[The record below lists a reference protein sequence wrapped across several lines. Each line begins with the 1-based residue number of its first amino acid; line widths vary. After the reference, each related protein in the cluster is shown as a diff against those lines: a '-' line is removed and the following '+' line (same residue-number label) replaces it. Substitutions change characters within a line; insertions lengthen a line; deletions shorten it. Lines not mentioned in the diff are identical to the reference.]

1 MTVLGISAMAH
12 VLGALLMVRADVAE
26 VPVQE
31 NLPPMP
37 IRVDLID
44 PPQSPAPIPAPSEG
58 APPAEVEAPAPPAET
73 PEVAKTP
80 EPEPVPAR
88 PIARRPRPVVA
99 AEVVPA
105 VSAPAPVRLAL
116 IGDAGLAGARRVGTG
131 GGSGSGSG
139 VGSGNEGGGG
149 SCDMAAR
156 LQQAIR
162 EDGDIASAIRQA
174 RSISNTSGGAIL
186 LWDGDWKQSPGQE
199 GKGLAGV
206 RQAIAVEVAFAPRA
220 CKEERV
226 RGLVLLTLSDAPGAE
241 RLVLGTGQWRW
252 VDLLEL

>member
-1 MTVLGISAMAH
+1 MTVLGVSVMAH
-12 VLGALLMVRADVAE
+12 VLGALMMLRADVAVE
-26 VPVQE
+26 PDQE

-37 IRVDLID
+37 ILVDLID
-44 PPQSPAPIPAPSEG
+44 PPRPPSPIPAPAEG
-58 APPAEVEAPAPPAET
+58 APPSQVEAPAPPAET
-73 PEVAKTP
+73 PEVAQAP
-80 EPEPVPAR
+80 EPEPIPAR
-88 PIARRPRPVVA
+88 PVARRPRPVVA
-99 AEVVPA
+99 AETVPA

-116 IGDAGLAGARRVGTG
+116 VGDAGLAGARRVGTG

-156 LQQAIR
+156 LQRVVR
-162 EDGDIASAIRQA
+162 EDGDIAAAIREA

>member
-1 MTVLGISAMAH
+1 MTVLGVSVMAH
-12 VLGALLMVRADVAE
+12 VLGALMMVRADVAVE
-26 VPVQE
+26 PDQE
-31 NLPPMP
+31 NSPPMP
-37 IRVDLID
+37 ILVDLID
-44 PPQSPAPIPAPSEG
+44 PPRPPAPIPAPAEG
-58 APPAEVEAPAPPAET
+58 APPSEVEAPAPPAET
-73 PEVAKTP
+73 PEVAQAP
-80 EPEPVPAR
+80 EPEPIPAR
-88 PIARRPRPVVA
+88 PVARRPRPVVA
-99 AEVVPA
+99 AETVPA

-116 IGDAGLAGARRVGTG
+116 VGDAGLAGARRVGTG

-156 LQQAIR
+156 LQRVVR
-162 EDGDIASAIRQA
+162 EDGDIAAAIREA

>member
-1 MTVLGISAMAH
+1 MTVLGVSVMAH
-12 VLGALLMVRADVAE
+12 VLGALMMVRADVAVE
-26 VPVQE
+26 PDQE

-37 IRVDLID
+37 ILVDLID
-44 PPQSPAPIPAPSEG
+44 PPRPPSPIPAPAEG
-58 APPAEVEAPAPPAET
+58 APPSQVEAPAPPTET
-73 PEVAKTP
+73 PEVAQAP
-80 EPEPVPAR
+80 EPEPIPAR
-88 PIARRPRPVVA
+88 PVARRPRPVVA
-99 AEVVPA
+99 AETVPA

-116 IGDAGLAGARRVGTG
+116 VGDAGLAGARRVGTG

-156 LQQAIR
+156 LQRVVR
-162 EDGDIASAIRQA
+162 EDGDIAAAIREA

>member
-1 MTVLGISAMAH
+1 MTVLGVSVMAH
-12 VLGALLMVRADVAE
+12 VLGALMMLRADVAVE
-26 VPVQE
+26 PDQE

-37 IRVDLID
+37 TLVDLID
-44 PPQSPAPIPAPSEG
+44 PPRPPSPIPAPAEG
-58 APPAEVEAPAPPAET
+58 APPSQVEAPAPPAET
-73 PEVAKTP
+73 PEVAQAP
-80 EPEPVPAR
+80 EPEPIPAR
-88 PIARRPRPVVA
+88 PVARRPRPVVA
-99 AEVVPA
+99 AETVPA

-116 IGDAGLAGARRVGTG
+116 VGDAGLAGARRVGTG

-156 LQQAIR
+156 LQRVVR
-162 EDGDIASAIRQA
+162 EDGDIAAAIREA

>member
-1 MTVLGISAMAH
+1 MTVLGVSVMAH
-12 VLGALLMVRADVAE
+12 VLGALMMVRADVAVE
-26 VPVQE
+26 PAQE

-37 IRVDLID
+37 IVVDLLD
-44 PPQSPAPIPAPSEG
+44 PPRLPAPTPAPAEG
-58 APPAEVEAPAPPAET
+58 APPSEVEAPAPPAET
-73 PEVAKTP
+73 PEVAQAP
-80 EPEPVPAR
+80 EPEPIPAR
-88 PIARRPRPVVA
+88 PVARRPRPVVA
-99 AEVVPA
+99 AETVPA

-156 LQQAIR
+156 LQRVVR
-162 EDGDIASAIRQA
+162 EDGDIAAAIRQA